1 MSGTTYKMVKLVGE
15 SPTGIEDA
23 VRTALATSAE
33 NVRHQ
38 SWCQVT
44 DIRAN
49 VDGSGGVDR
58 WQVEIEVGFRV
69 ED

>member
-1 MSGTTYKMVKLVGE
+1 MSNTTYKLVKLVGE
-15 SPTGIEDA
+15 SSSGIEDA
-23 VRTALATSAE
+23 VRAALATSAE

-49 VDGSGGVDR
+49 IGDGGTVDA
-58 WQVEIEVGFRV
+58 WQIEVEVAFRV
-69 ED
+69 ES